1 MSFAKKPL
9 PIKGSKKPEKS
20 PLEQIQLI
28 LGNEYTVEQ
37 IQSALNQTS
46 DIQNAIK
53 ILKQEREALQ
63 NNTKVLKFQQLNK
76 AQQIQKRVNKY
87 NSKWIKRVLG
97 DVDLNKNQEILST
110 IQSQMEKLTI
120 DYELHKQIVYNFS
133 IPSRDHYNNNTNNLQ

>member
-20 PLEQIQLI
+20 PLEQIQII

-37 IQSALNQTS
+37 IQNALNQTT

-53 ILKQEREALQ
+53 ILKSEREALQ
-63 NNTKVLKFQQLNK
+63 SNSKVLKFQQLNK

-87 NSKWIKRVLG
+87 NSRWVQKVMG
-97 DVDLNKNQEILST
+97 DTDQKKDIEMLCT
-110 IQSQMEKLTI
+110 IQIQMEKIII
-120 DYELHKQIVYNFS
+120 DQELHKQIVYNFS
-133 IPSRDHYNNNTNNLQ
+133 IPSRDHYNNTNNQS

>member
-20 PLEQIQLI
+20 PLEQIQII

-37 IQSALNQTS
+37 IQNALNQTT

-53 ILKQEREALQ
+53 ILKSEREALQ
-63 NNTKVLKFQQLNK
+63 SNSKVLKFQQLNK

-87 NSKWIKRVLG
+87 NSRWVQKVMG
-97 DVDLNKNQEILST
+97 DVDQKKDQEMLYT
-110 IQSQMEKLTI
+110 IQIQMEKIII
-120 DYELHKQIVYNFS
+120 DQELHKQIVYNFS
-133 IPSRDHYNNNTNNLQ
+133 IPSRDHYNNTNNQS